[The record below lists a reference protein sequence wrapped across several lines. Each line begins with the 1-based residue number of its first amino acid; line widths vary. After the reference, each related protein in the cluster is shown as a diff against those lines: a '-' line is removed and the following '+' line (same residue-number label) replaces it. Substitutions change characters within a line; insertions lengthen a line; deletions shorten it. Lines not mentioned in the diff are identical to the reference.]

1 MSWIWSQSAH
11 WSWGNTWPLD
21 RIFGRVQFERGPTVW
36 PLMIDYNHSHF
47 HLSHLSGDVGGFFNL
62 LKGVG
67 FCRLSPEL
75 TDWST
80 DRAVSVRRSSKQFA
94 RRWPPPHSGR
104 SKPPAPSPLLCPTQS
119 ISSCRPVIRGH
130 GGLVPPPPSC
140 WIDHCGPI
148 ILQVLSLHLRF
159 STTPPPHTRLPPF
172 SFSSFSPW
180 KLS

>member
-1 MSWIWSQSAH
+1 MSWIWSQSEQ
-11 WSWGNTWPLD
+11 WNWGNTWPLD

-47 HLSHLSGDVGGFFNL
+47 HLSHLSSGDVGGFFNL

-94 RRWPPPHSGR
+94 RRWPPPPQRGG
-104 SKPPAPSPLLCPTQS
+104 KTTCPLPPSLPHPIHLIMSTCHQGTRRISPPSPFLLNWPLRTNYFTG
-119 ISSCRPVIRGH
+119 I
-130 GGLVPPPPSC
+130 VPPSS
-140 WIDHCGPI
+140 
-148 ILQVLSLHLRF
+148 LQYHP
-159 STTPPPHTRLPPF
+159 TPPH
-172 SFSSFSPW
+172 SFASF
-180 KLS
+180 LI